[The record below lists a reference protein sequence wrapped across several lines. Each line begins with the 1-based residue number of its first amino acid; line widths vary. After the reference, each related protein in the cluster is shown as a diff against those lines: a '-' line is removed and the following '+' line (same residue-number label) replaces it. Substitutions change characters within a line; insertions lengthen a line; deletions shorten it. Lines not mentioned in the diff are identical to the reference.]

1 MTIKEAD
8 QFLALVSLAYPS
20 AYKNMGAEI
29 AQATTNMWQNTF
41 REIPYIVMELA
52 LERYRRKSKFAPSV
66 AEIIEELKSMYYI
79 AYVDAS
85 AAKVSGDEELLR
97 KSLWLM
103 EHTSPRRF
111 EEEAPIRYSLITK
124 EMLCLPEGGDQ
135 YG

>member
-1 MTIKEAD
+1 MTIKETD
-8 QFLALVSLAYPS
+8 RFLALVTLAYPS

-29 AQATTNMWQNTF
+29 AQATTNMWQSTF

-52 LERYRRKSKFAPSV
+52 LERYRRKNKFAPSV
-66 AEIIEELKSMYYI
+66 AEIIEELKSLYYI

-85 AAKVSGDEELLR
+85 AAKVSGDDETLR

-103 EHTSPRRF
+103 DQTSPRRF

-124 EMLCLPEGGDQ
+124 EMLSLPEGGEQ